1 MTFLFLETGIPKII
15 AEDLS
20 KYGKKI
26 TYKPREVIVL
36 QEQYLDKLFYIEKG
50 FVKFTL
56 FSLEGGE
63 QTVFYLGKGF
73 FCGEYPFLA
82 GGLKSDVT
90 IEAATETQLLVFTQ
104 CTKDCLCHI
113 EGFKKLLLS
122 NMSLI
127 AKTIK
132 TQIVN
137 ITLHSAEERICKTME
152 EAERYFKNE
161 EGNKISLTRK
171 EIADLS
177 GCSVETVNRYMKTIK
192 DREMK

>member
-1 MTFLFLETGIPKII
+1 M
-15 AEDLS
+15 
-20 KYGKKI
+20 
-26 TYKPREVIVL
+26 IVL

-63 QTVFYLGKGF
+63 QTVFYLDKGF

-104 CTKDCLCHI
+104 CIKECLCHI

-137 ITLHSAEERICKTME
+137 IALYSAEERICKTLE
-152 EAERYFKNE
+152 EAEKYFENE
-161 EGNKISLTRK
+161 EGSKISLTRK
-171 EIADLS
+171 VIADLS
-177 GCSVETVNRYMKTIK
+177 GCSVETVNRYMKAIK